1 MLNIFTQ
8 FGSSSSSGIGALGF
22 NGQAFLIQLVTF
34 CIALLVLRKW
44 AFKPILKVMH
54 ERRELIEKG
63 VSLGEQLQKE
73 QVELEDKVE
82 QVLHDSRVKAD
93 AIIREAE
100 DQAKATVKS
109 AEDQAKDRAIGI
121 LKSADDRIK
130 QETIQARRALEK
142 EVVNLIAD
150 TTEVV
155 IKKKVDAKTD
165 TELIKRALKEVEA
178 WVKADLN

>member
-1 MLNIFTQ
+1 MFSLFTQ

-34 CIALLVLRKW
+34 IIALLVLRKW
-44 AFKPILKVMH
+44 AFKPILKVMN
-54 ERRELIEKG
+54 ERRETIEKG
-63 VSLGEQLQKE
+63 VLLGEQMQKE
-73 QVELEDKVE
+73 QLKMETKVE

-100 DQAKATVKS
+100 DQARAKVRA
-109 AEDQAKDRAIGI
+109 AEDQAKDRTNDI
-121 LKSADDRIK
+121 LKSAEDRIK
-130 QETIQARRALEK
+130 QETIQARRQLEK

-155 IKKKVDAKTD
+155 IKEKVDSKKD
-165 TELIKRALKEVEA
+165 NELIKRALKEVEA
-178 WVKADLN
+178 

>member
-1 MLNIFTQ
+1 MLNLFTQ

-34 CIALLVLRKW
+34 IVALLILRKW
-44 AFKPILKVMH
+44 AFKPILRVMN
-54 ERRELIEKG
+54 ERRETIEKG
-63 VSLGEQLQKE
+63 VLLGEQMQKE
-73 QVELEDKVE
+73 KTEMDDKVE
-82 QVLHDSRVKAD
+82 EVLHESRVKAD

-100 DQAKATVKS
+100 DQARATVKAS
-109 AEDQAKDRAIGI
+109 EDQAKDRANGI
-121 LKSADDRIK
+121 LKSAEDRIK

-155 IKKKVDAKTD
+155 IKEKVDAKKD
-165 TELIKRALKEVEA
+165 ADLIKRALKEVEA
-178 WVKADLN
+178 